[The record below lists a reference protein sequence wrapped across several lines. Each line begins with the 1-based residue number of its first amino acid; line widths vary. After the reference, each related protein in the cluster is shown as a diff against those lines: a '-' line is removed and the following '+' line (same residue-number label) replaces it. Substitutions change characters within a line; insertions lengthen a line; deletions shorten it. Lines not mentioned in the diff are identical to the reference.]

1 MARYLS
7 EQSQQEQSSRPG
19 TQASHQ
25 MSTSSDENELLL
37 ETLLE
42 LEHNQSDT
50 VAMLRSKA
58 QAELFTLSSQLSIV
72 EDTEILKDVRHYIN
86 LAINIIKAKSS
97 TPNSKLILT
106 LSARREPA
114 NKQIEKQRSFF
125 STKRKR
131 KHTQT
136 RIRKPDDD
144 LSTALL
150 EKCAA
155 LYGEKAPS
163 KNTISQN
170 QLYHY
175 THEFILLLQ
184 ECCFS
189 FVRSLHFLM
198 VLLFY

>member
-1 MARYLS
+1 MISARHKSSLKLSFAQKSPGDKLSTWTVTSSDENQKCYYITLENRTCPHQCALCCSDCNICVHTYTCDCADALIRATICKHVHLVARYLS

-72 EDTEILKDVRHYIN
+72 EDTQILKDVRHYIN

-97 TPNSKLILT
+97 TP
-106 LSARREPA
+106 
-114 NKQIEKQRSFF
+114 
-125 STKRKR
+125 
-131 KHTQT
+131 
-136 RIRKPDDD
+136 
-144 LSTALL
+144 TA
-150 EKCAA
+150 
-155 LYGEKAPS
+155 S
-163 KNTISQN
+163 
-170 QLYHY
+170 
-175 THEFILLLQ
+175 
-184 ECCFS
+184 
-189 FVRSLHFLM
+189 
-198 VLLFY
+198 